1 MGSRKI
7 RIRSNE
13 IDRMSTTD
21 LQQLTN
27 NNTVADHD
35 TLVGILRSS
44 VNIEVYEDQPSPVQ
58 EDEDEDDERKSESE
72 NDDVNQLDANA
83 NAKAN
88 ANQASSECMG
98 EGTEDFLMDSK
109 MPATEND
116 VIPNIL
122 TVGSATQPIDTIEEA
137 HEEVE
142 EESEPVSLSAS
153 VSASASAPPQDRP
166 VGEGLAP

>member
-83 NAKAN
+83 KAN

-142 EESEPVSLSAS
+142 EESEPVSLPAS

-166 VGEGLAP
+166 VSEGLAP

>member
-1 MGSRKI
+1 
-7 RIRSNE
+7 
-13 IDRMSTTD
+13 MSTTD

-44 VNIEVYEDQPSPVQ
+44 VNIEVYEEQPSPVQ
-58 EDEDEDDERKSESE
+58 EDEDEDEDENDERKSESE
-72 NDDVNQLDANA
+72 SAHDDVNQLDANA

-116 VIPNIL
+116 IIPNIL

-142 EESEPVSLSAS
+142 EESEPVLLPA
-153 VSASASAPPQDRP
+153 SASASAPPQDRP

>member
-83 NAKAN
+83 KAN

-142 EESEPVSLSAS
+142 EESEPVSLPAS

>member
-1 MGSRKI
+1 
-7 RIRSNE
+7 
-13 IDRMSTTD
+13 MSTTD

-44 VNIEVYEDQPSPVQ
+44 VNIEVYEEQPSPVQ

>member
-72 NDDVNQLDANA
+72 NDDVNQLDA

-166 VGEGLAP
+166 VSEGLAP